1 MFEVLLGIDSQS
13 IRKAGRICTFFSNF
27 SPGCLNTIH
36 KHVGLTRRQTN
47 NQQVLPCSKASS
59 SASEVGLDG
68 LPDGP
73 AADGAGDGLLLEEGP
88 LAVLADAEV
97 AARQDH
103 DALLPVLAD
112 HAQLVLALTLNLQ
125 TRIGN
130 MSYQFKWASW

>member
-1 MFEVLLGIDSQS
+1 MFEVLLGFVSQS
-13 IRKAGRICTFFSNF
+13 IRKAGRICTFFSHF
-27 SPGCLNTIH
+27 SPGCLNTFH
-36 KHVGLTRRQTN
+36 RHVGLTQRQTN
-47 NQQVLPCSKASS
+47 NQQVLHCSKASS
-59 SASEVGLDG
+59 SALSEVGLDG

-125 TRIGN
+125 T
-130 MSYQFKWASW
+130 

>member
-1 MFEVLLGIDSQS
+1 MWVSLSHEPQ
-13 IRKAGRICTFFSNF
+13 
-27 SPGCLNTIH
+27 
-36 KHVGLTRRQTN
+36 
-47 NQQVLPCSKASS
+47 NQQCTYVGVLSCSKAS

-97 AARQDH
+97 AAGQDH

-125 TRIGN
+125 TGIGN
-130 MSYQFKWASW
+130 MIFIILMPSTFWCLTVGLVS

>member
-1 MFEVLLGIDSQS
+1 MWVSHE
-13 IRKAGRICTFFSNF
+13 
-27 SPGCLNTIH
+27 H
-36 KHVGLTRRQTN
+36 KNRQCIG
-47 NQQVLPCSKASS
+47 VPRSKAS

-97 AARQDH
+97 AAGQDH

-130 MSYQFKWASW
+130 TCYHYT

>member
-1 MFEVLLGIDSQS
+1 M
-13 IRKAGRICTFFSNF
+13 
-27 SPGCLNTIH
+27 
-36 KHVGLTRRQTN
+36 GLTQRQTN
-47 NQQVLPCSKASS
+47 NQQVLSCSKASS
-59 SASEVGLDG
+59 ALSEVGLDG

-112 HAQLVLALTLNLQ
+112 HAQLVLALTLNLR

-130 MSYQFKWASW
+130 MMQPCC